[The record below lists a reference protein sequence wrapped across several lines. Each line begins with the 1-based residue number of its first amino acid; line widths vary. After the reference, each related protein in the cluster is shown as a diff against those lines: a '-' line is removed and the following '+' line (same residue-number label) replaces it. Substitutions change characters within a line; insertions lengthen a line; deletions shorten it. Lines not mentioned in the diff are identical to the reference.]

1 MAQISRQNGCTSPTL
16 RSIGIDRMAKFNF
29 EREARTSQ
37 SEAFIIQSDGDEI
50 GRVDLHYSN
59 ATAYATLCVPSEYDD
74 QQIEELIGEIDER
87 LVMSWEP
94 LRDDFIVTVWS
105 GHEVGV
111 FSESG
116 DEDEDDD
123 EDEDGSLRTNGNR

>member
-1 MAQISRQNGCTSPTL
+1 
-16 RSIGIDRMAKFNF
+16 MAKFNF
-29 EREARTSQ
+29 EREARTPQ
-37 SEAFIIQSDGDEI
+37 SEAFIIESDGDEI

-59 ATAYATLCVPSEYDD
+59 ATAYATLCVPSDFDD

-94 LRDDFIVTVWS
+94 LRDDFVVTVWS
-105 GHEVGV
+105 GREVGV

-116 DEDEDDD
+116 DDDDD
-123 EDEDGSLRTNGNR
+123 EDEDGDEGTLRTNGNR